1 MLDYT
6 ADFYNFT
13 KIYFTTKILMK
24 LKLLFLSVFAS
35 ISCLAGPIKHEISM
49 PEPYSHY
56 FEVKTT
62 VDVSKESNF
71 FDLKMAAWTPGSYLI
86 REFAKNVESVSA
98 ESGGQNL
105 GISKTNK
112 NTWRIALKPGLKQ
125 VTVHYRCML
134 LRCRFVRP
142 F

>member
-13 KIYFTTKILMK
+13 KIYFTTKILMN
-24 LKLLFLSVFAS
+24 LKLLFLSVIAS
-35 ISCLAGPIKHEISM
+35 FSCFAGPIKHEISM

-71 FDLKMAAWTPGSYLI
+71 LILKWRPGHLALI
-86 REFAKNVESVSA
+86 
-98 ESGGQNL
+98 
-105 GISKTNK
+105 
-112 NTWRIALKPGLKQ
+112 
-125 VTVHYRCML
+125 
-134 LRCRFVRP
+134 
-142 F
+142 